1 MNELNANT
9 LIANRQSA
17 PDFNEEEPKNYKFS
31 LVFEVGVEY
40 EAHNHHD
47 ASEIMH
53 KISGAILKDLQKV
66 CPDIQYKDDISDF
79 HVSN

>member
-1 MNELNANT
+1 MTTNGWA
-9 LIANRQSA
+9 LIADRQSA

-31 LVFEVGVEY
+31 LVFEVEVEG

-47 ASEIMH
+47 ASEIMQ

-79 HVSN
+79 HQSN